1 MLKVDI
7 LAIYQTLE
15 VKLPFV
21 TEYDVSGALSTNGI
35 YDEQLSFVEN
45 FYHEWELKVVKHLE
59 MTVSFLS
66 YILFIWCVKLTDK
79 HAIFHP

>member
-59 MTVSFLS
+59 MTVSF
-66 YILFIWCVKLTDK
+66 F
-79 HAIFHP
+79 FHSVHLVCQID

>member
-35 YDEQLSFVEN
+35 YVEELSFVEN

-59 MTVSFLS
+59 MTVSFFLS
-66 YILFIWCVKLTDK
+66 FCSFGVSN
-79 HAIFHP
+79 